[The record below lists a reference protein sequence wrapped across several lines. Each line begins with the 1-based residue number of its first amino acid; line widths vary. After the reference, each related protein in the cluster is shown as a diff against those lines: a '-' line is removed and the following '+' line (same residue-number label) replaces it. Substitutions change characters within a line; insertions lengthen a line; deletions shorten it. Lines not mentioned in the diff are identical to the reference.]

1 MDVPLSRRR
10 DHIGRDVLAVHAD
23 FQRRARVELRRRGH
37 DLSPSL
43 IGLLPNLDE
52 NGTTVTIAARHA
64 GISKQAVGKLV
75 GELVRLGYVERRA
88 HPDDMRA
95 TLVVFTERG
104 DKLLR
109 DIVKT
114 IDGIERCYAEAIG
127 TSDFEELRASLSKLR
142 TKALRTEASA
152 PIRVPR
158 TGDEAY
164 PPASV
169 ES

>member
-1 MDVPLSRRR
+1 MDVSLSRRR
-10 DHIGRDVLAVHAD
+10 DHIGRDVLIIHAD

-43 IGLLPNLDE
+43 TALMPHLDD
-52 NGTTVTIAARHA
+52 NGTTVTVAARHA

-75 GELVRLGYVERRA
+75 DELVRLGYVERRA

-104 DKLLR
+104 KGLLR

-114 IDGIERCYAEAIG
+114 INGIERCYAEAIG
-127 TSDFEELRASLSKLR
+127 TSGLEELRSLLGELR
-142 TKALRTEASA
+142 TAVSA
-152 PIRVPR
+152 
-158 TGDEAY
+158 
-164 PPASV
+164 
-169 ES
+169 

>member
-1 MDVPLSRRR
+1 MGTVNGMDVLLSRRR
-10 DHIGRDVLAVHAD
+10 DHIGRDLLAIHTD

-37 DLSPSL
+37 DLAPSL
-43 IGLLPNLDE
+43 IGLLPHLDE
-52 NGTTVTIAARHA
+52 NGTTVTVAARHA

-88 HPDDMRA
+88 HPDDLRA

-104 DKLLR
+104 KVLLR

-127 TSDFEELRASLSKLR
+127 TSGLEELRVLLGELR
-142 TKALRTEASA
+142 TKASRTEEST
-152 PIRVPR
+152 PIRAPR
-158 TGDEAY
+158 TG
-164 PPASV
+164 
-169 ES
+169 